1 MRRALPY
8 TVIIIGCLCLFF
20 PLLWLSVDGVGDG
33 SEYYALYL
41 AIRDTFRPWM
51 SPAAFSSYA
60 ELFSTGRINGI
71 VPVDV
76 LVNSFPT
83 LTLGGTA
90 DFNHFWLYSA
100 LAALVASPFSMLGSG
115 LSVHSAF
122 LLLHAILLS
131 IAAMVAY
138 RYYGKTGVAT
148 VLIMTL
154 TSPLVWFSNKVHTEF
169 FTYTLGL
176 TAVIFLFSRKY
187 AFSALALAIVSA
199 QNPSFGLVAL
209 AVLAVR
215 VFIEYRKPYNFPE
228 LCAVVLTVLVAL
240 AHPVYYFCRF
250 GVLSPQFLAGG
261 ASLGA
266 NASSFYIWLVDPDL
280 GLFPN
285 WPLGLVFLLA
295 GLFLIVRHRAS
306 TSPVDDSSSFGAMGW
321 WLCLI
326 YLVVGLYANAST
338 LNVNSGATFGVARYA
353 LWYVPLLFP
362 FFVVVIRRLNGKKT
376 LRNGSFAPLLVS
388 MVISVMMFNPSRP
401 ADSSTPTTLSRFLQK
416 HASRIYDSPAEVFL
430 ERFSGYG
437 EGELTHQLFAVIG
450 PDCRKVLLLP
460 DAGREKI
467 FAPGH
472 CMYDPRSLNE
482 VLRKKVSKP
491 FATYVYLSDEETV
504 SLPVR
509 VEMNRFYAVGTEG
522 DGAFVLDTGWSIREP
537 WGVWSDGD
545 RASLR
550 IPCEDTAV
558 PNKTQRVML
567 RLSGFSVPDRPATG
581 VSIKI
586 GEREVWLGDI
596 SSSPKDVEFALPD
609 GACSLGFARIIMDVK
624 NPVSPR
630 SLGLSADPRNLG
642 VGLVGFVLK

>member
-8 TVIIIGCLCLFF
+8 AVIFIGCLSLFF
-20 PLLWLSVDGVGDG
+20 PLFWLRADRIGDG
-33 SEYYALYL
+33 SEYYALYF

-51 SPAAFSSYA
+51 SATAFSSYS
-60 ELFSTGRINGI
+60 ELYSTGRINGL
-71 VPVDV
+71 VPIDV
-76 LVNSFPT
+76 LVNLFPA
-83 LTLGGTA
+83 LRLGVTA

-100 LAALVASPFSMLGSG
+100 LSAAVASPFSMLGAG

-122 LLLHAILLS
+122 LLLHAILLAV
-131 IAAMVAY
+131 AAMTAY

-148 VLIMTL
+148 VLVMTL
-154 TSPLVWFSNKVHTEF
+154 SSPLVWFSNKVHTEF
-169 FTYTLGL
+169 FTYSLGL
-176 TAVIFLFSRKY
+176 TAVIFLSSRKY
-187 AFSALALAIVSA
+187 VFSALALAMVSA

-209 AVLAVR
+209 CVLAVR
-215 VFIEYRKPYNFPE
+215 VFVEYRKPYDFVE
-228 LCAVVLTVLVAL
+228 LCAVVLTVLAVL
-240 AHPVYYFCRF
+240 VHPVYYFCRF

-266 NASSFYIWLVDPDL
+266 NASSFYIWLADPDL

-285 WPLGLVFLLA
+285 WPLGLFFLMM
-295 GLFLIVRHRAS
+295 GLFLMVRGQAS
-306 TSPVDDSSSFGAMGW
+306 ALSAAKGPSFGATSWG
-321 WLCLI
+321 LCLV

-338 LNVNSGATFGVARYA
+338 VNVNSGATFGVARYA

-362 FFVVVIRRLNGKKT
+362 FFFVVIRWLANERVRQYAGT
-376 LRNGSFAPLLVS
+376 LLLLIALI
-388 MVISVMMFNPSRP
+388 ISLAVYRPYQRESYTKPS
-401 ADSSTPTTLSRFLQK
+401 TLSRFLQTN
-416 HASRIYDSPAEVFL
+416 AAWIYDPPAEVFL
-430 ERFSGYG
+430 ERYSGSND
-437 EGELTHQLFAVIG
+437 EDMARQLFAVVG
-450 PDCRKVLLLP
+450 PDCRKVLVLP
-460 DAGREKI
+460 DAGQEKV

-472 CMYDPRSLNE
+472 CMYNPHSLNE
-482 VLRKKVSKP
+482 TLRRKSSKP
-491 FATYVYLSDEETV
+491 VATYVYLSDQEAAHMQT
-504 SLPVR
+504 R

-522 DGAFVLDTGWSIREP
+522 DGAFVLDMGWSIREP

-545 RASLR
+545 RASLL

-558 PNKTQRVML
+558 PNKTKRVML